1 MIVDAGFGEPRWL
14 WSQVLHPVVLAGR
27 FIALC
32 EQIWRTSRSPRCGG
46 LMTLILLLV
55 VSGSFGWLLSYGG
68 IVIEI
73 AVVSVMI
80 AQRSLVDHV
89 AAVANALRLSVEEGR
104 WAVARI
110 VGRDT
115 SQMDAASV
123 ARAAIESAAENLSD
137 AVIAPAFW
145 FLLAGLPGI
154 VAYKFV
160 NTADSM
166 IGHRTDRYL
175 EFGWATARFDDLI
188 NFIPARL
195 TALFVLLTSRS
206 LHRWGSLRHD
216 AIKHRSPNAGWPE
229 AAVAQ
234 VLGVALSGPRQ
245 YDGKQ
250 QDFPFVFAQGGKD
263 IGANEIEATVALL
276 WKTWWTLLAILLM
289 MTLILLLLG

>member
-1 MIVDAGFGEPRWL
+1 ML
-14 WSQVLHPVVLAGR
+14 
-27 FIALC
+27 
-32 EQIWRTSRSPRCGG
+32 
-46 LMTLILLLV
+46 TLILLLL
-55 VSGSFGWLLSYGG
+55 VSVGSGWLLSYGG

-73 AVVSVMI
+73 AIVSFLI

-89 AAVANALRLSVEEGR
+89 AAVASALRLSVAEGR
-104 WAVARI
+104 WVVARI

-115 SQMDAASV
+115 SQMDAASI

-166 IGHRTDRYL
+166 IGHHSDRYL
-175 EFGWATARFDDLI
+175 EFGWATARFDDLM
-188 NFIPARL
+188 NFVPARL
-195 TALFVLLTSRS
+195 TALLVLISSWS
-206 LHRWGSLRHD
+206 LDRWRSLRHD
-216 AIKHRSPNAGWPE
+216 AVKHKSPNAGWPE

-245 YDGKQ
+245 YDGKH
-250 QDFPFVFAQGGKD
+250 QDFPFVFAQGVKD
-263 IGANEIEATVALL
+263 IGANEIKAAVALL

-289 MTLILLLLG
+289 MTLIFSLLW